1 MKIRSIFEVETIDNM
16 QYMVCLDSSVLAG
29 MIRLNETASL
39 IVECLKED
47 TTIEKIA
54 EKITTVY
61 DVSFEDAKTG
71 VEQIVE
77 QLKSINAIEE

>member
-29 MIRLNETASL
+29 MIRLKETASL

-47 TTIEKIA
+47 TTIEEIA
-54 EKITTVY
+54 EKLTTVY
-61 DVSFEDAKTG
+61 DVSFEDAKIG
-71 VEQIVE
+71 VERIVE

>member
-47 TTIEKIA
+47 TTIEEIA
-54 EKITTVY
+54 EKLTTVY

-71 VEQIVE
+71 VERIVE

>member
-47 TTIEKIA
+47 TTIEEIA
-54 EKITTVY
+54 EKLTTVY

-71 VEQIVE
+71 EERIVE